1 MDRSVDRTVLN
12 SSFII
17 GGGGRVGSCVTS
29 WWGGE
34 GGRTVVMFHDLV
46 AVQKAKPFVKL
57 LYDGDFSH
65 YADFIFASLPPPPP
79 EHPLRAHSH

>member
-1 MDRSVDRTVLN
+1 MMLN
-12 SSFII
+12 SSFRNS
-17 GGGGRVGSCVTS
+17 GARVGLCVMIVGVS
-29 WWGGE
+29 GE

-65 YADFIFASLPPPPP
+65 YADFIFASPPP
-79 EHPLRAHSH
+79 RHSPISRTPATRSFSLTD

>member
-1 MDRSVDRTVLN
+1 MILN
-12 SSFII
+12 SSFRNS
-17 GGGGRVGSCVTS
+17 GARVSLCVMTS
-29 WWGGE
+29 GVEGE

-65 YADFIFASLPPPPP
+65 YADFIFASPPPPSTTISRTP
-79 EHPLRAHSH
+79 ATRSFSLTD